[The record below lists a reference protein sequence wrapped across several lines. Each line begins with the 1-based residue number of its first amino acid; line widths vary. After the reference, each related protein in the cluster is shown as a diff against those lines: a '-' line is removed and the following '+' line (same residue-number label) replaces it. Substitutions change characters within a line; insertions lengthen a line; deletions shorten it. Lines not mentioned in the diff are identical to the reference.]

1 MHTDRHTHK
10 TKNYQLAAKRGKIP
24 LLELPLWALR
34 LRVHVRV
41 RVCVCVRVCLCVC
54 VVYF

>member
-54 VVYF
+54 VVHF